1 MSLFSVQ
8 GRGSSSSALLPSVCL
23 FCLSDLGRVGP
34 EPKFPLRTEPLW
46 GWGQWGAS
54 QWMQHWQATVNFK
67 RIPARYFYK
76 LSFLGCFWKRVSGG
90 AAGAELGF
98 VFRLLALGYFYTHI
112 HIYIY
117 IYLKNDVVS
126 SVPGCFITT

>member
-1 MSLFSVQ
+1 
-8 GRGSSSSALLPSVCL
+8 
-23 FCLSDLGRVGP
+23 
-34 EPKFPLRTEPLW
+34 
-46 GWGQWGAS
+46 
-54 QWMQHWQATVNFK
+54 MQHWQATVNFK

-76 LSFLGCFWKRVSGG
+76 LSFLGCFWKRVWGG
-90 AAGAELGF
+90 AAGAELEF